1 MAYDFIGLV
10 NDVNRRL
17 NEVELT
23 TANFAGAQG
32 YYNLTKDA
40 VNASMRH
47 IHQEEFEWPWNH
59 AEEEEILTP
68 GEVRYSMPYNSKTVN
83 MNSFRIKRDAAIG
96 VGTTKLNVL
105 NYEEYLD
112 KHVDAEYNSGEET
125 RGVPKYVIRAPS
137 REILFVPA
145 PKDAYEVVYE
155 YYATGVDMALFSD
168 VPEIPEQY
176 RHTIVDG
183 AMYYAYVFR
192 GDMQAANLSEA
203 KFKAGIKNM
212 RSVNINRTEYIRD
225 TRVHY

>member
-83 MNSFRIKRDAAIG
+83 MNSFRIKRDAALG
-96 VGTTKLNVL
+96 VGTTKLKVL

-155 YYATGVDMALFSD
+155 YYATGVDMSLFSD

-192 GDMQAANLSEA
+192 GDIQAANLSEA

>member
-23 TANFAGAQG
+23 TTNFAGAQG

-68 GEVRYSMPYNSKTVN
+68 GEVRYSMPYNSKTIN
-83 MNSFRIKRDAAIG
+83 MNSFRIKRDAALG
-96 VGTTKLNVL
+96 VGTTKLKVL

-155 YYATGVDMALFSD
+155 YYATGVDMSLFSD

-176 RHTIVDG
+176 RHIIVDG

>member
-47 IHQEEFEWPWNH
+47 VHQEEFEWPWNH

-83 MNSFRIKRDAAIG
+83 MNSFRIKRDAALG
-96 VGTTKLNVL
+96 VGTTKLKVL

-155 YYATGVDMALFSD
+155 YYATGVDMSLFSD

-192 GDMQAANLSEA
+192 GDIQAANLSEA

>member
-83 MNSFRIKRDAAIG
+83 MNSFRIKRDAALG
-96 VGTTKLNVL
+96 VGTTKLKVL

-155 YYATGVDMALFSD
+155 YYATGVDMSLFSD

-225 TRVHY
+225 TRVYY

>member
-83 MNSFRIKRDAAIG
+83 MNSFRIKRDAALG
-96 VGTTKLNVL
+96 VGTTKLKVL

-155 YYATGVDMALFSD
+155 YYATGVDMSLFSD

-212 RSVNINRTEYIRD
+212 RSININRTEYIRD

>member
-47 IHQEEFEWPWNH
+47 VHQEEFEWPWNH

-83 MNSFRIKRDAAIG
+83 MNSFRIKRDAALG
-96 VGTTKLNVL
+96 VGTTKLKVL

-155 YYATGVDMALFSD
+155 YYATGVDMSLFSD

>member
-1 MAYDFIGLV
+1 MTYDFIGLV

-23 TANFAGAQG
+23 TTNFAGAQG

-83 MNSFRIKRDAAIG
+83 MNSFRIKRDAALG
-96 VGTTKLNVL
+96 VGTTKLKVL

-155 YYATGVDMALFSD
+155 YYATGVDMSLFSD

>member
-83 MNSFRIKRDAAIG
+83 MNSFRIKRDAALG
-96 VGTTKLNVL
+96 VGTTKLKVL

-155 YYATGVDMALFSD
+155 YYATGVDMSLFSD

-176 RHTIVDG
+176 RHIIVDG

>member
-83 MNSFRIKRDAAIG
+83 MNSFRIKRDAALG
-96 VGTTKLNVL
+96 VGTTKLKVL

-155 YYATGVDMALFSD
+155 YYAIGVDMSLFSD

-176 RHTIVDG
+176 RHIIVDG

>member
-83 MNSFRIKRDAAIG
+83 MNSFRIKRDEALGIG
-96 VGTTKLNVL
+96 TSKLKVL

-112 KHVDAEYNSGEET
+112 KYVDAEYNSGEDV
-125 RGVPKYVIRAPS
+125 RGVPKFVVRAPS
-137 REILFVPA
+137 RELLFVPS
-145 PKDAYEVVYE
+145 PKEAYEVVYE
-155 YYATGVDMALFSD
+155 YYATGVDMTLFSD

-192 GDMQAANLSEA
+192 GDMQAAGLSES

-212 RSVNINRTEYIRD
+212 RSVNINRTEYLRD

>member
-1 MAYDFIGLV
+1 MTYDFIGLV

-23 TANFAGAQG
+23 TTNFAGAQG

-59 AEEEEILTP
+59 TEEEEILTP

-83 MNSFRIKRDAAIG
+83 MNSFRIKRDAALG
-96 VGTTKLNVL
+96 VGTTKLKVL

-155 YYATGVDMALFSD
+155 YYATGVDMSLFSD

-176 RHTIVDG
+176 RHIIVDG

>member
-96 VGTTKLNVL
+96 VGTTKLTVL

-155 YYATGVDMALFSD
+155 YYATGVDMSLFSD